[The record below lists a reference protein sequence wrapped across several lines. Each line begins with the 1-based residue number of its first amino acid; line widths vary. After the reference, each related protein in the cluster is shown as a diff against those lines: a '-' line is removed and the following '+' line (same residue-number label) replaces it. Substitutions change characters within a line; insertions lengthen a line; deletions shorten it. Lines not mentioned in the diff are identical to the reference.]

1 MKVYDSPLLS
11 VIVPVYNC
19 EKWLT
24 DCVRSIQNQDYETLE
39 IILVNDG
46 SIDGSGALCD
56 SFAEND
62 KRIKVYHQQNG
73 GQSVARN
80 LALDKATGEY
90 IAFIDADDYYI
101 IPEVFTTC
109 IQLMQKD
116 STLDFVQFPLEK
128 EGEVHNM
135 QDIVINSVIDKFRC
149 WLTDKTITNYLC
161 DKVFKRKV
169 FETLRMP
176 EGMIFEDRYLFA
188 DILSLSGNVLLT
200 SLDNQAGYFYR
211 TQMSQ
216 TTRRKKNT
224 FFLGSEI
231 KADVHILN
239 TMPRQLTDLYL
250 LVCWRAI
257 TNMKLLKEG
266 DIDINKSVS
275 EIIFA
280 RIPIGI
286 KLSILFIKIM
296 GIRQFIWFYRYEL
309 KIG

>member
-56 SFAEND
+56 SFAEKD

-109 IQLMQKD
+109 IQLMQND
-116 STLDFVQFPLEK
+116 STLDFVQVPHEK
-128 EGEVHNM
+128 DGEIHNM

-149 WLTDKTITNYLC
+149 WLTDKTITNYLW